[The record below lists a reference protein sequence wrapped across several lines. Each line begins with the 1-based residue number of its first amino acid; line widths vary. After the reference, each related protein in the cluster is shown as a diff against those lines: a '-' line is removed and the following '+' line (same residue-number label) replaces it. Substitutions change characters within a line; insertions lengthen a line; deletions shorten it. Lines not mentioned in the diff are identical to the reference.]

1 MKGRLNLGVR
11 DSENQAGPRLD
22 EWSLRLT
29 PMSRTGGLEQQARYL
44 AYWPRLVQNSAPRHG
59 REGTPGA
66 SNHHVP

>member
-29 PMSRTGGLEQQARYL
+29 PVSRTGGLEQQARYL
-44 AYWPRLVQNSAPRHG
+44 ADWPRLVQNPASHHG
-59 REGTPGA
+59 KKA
-66 SNHHVP
+66 HWCL